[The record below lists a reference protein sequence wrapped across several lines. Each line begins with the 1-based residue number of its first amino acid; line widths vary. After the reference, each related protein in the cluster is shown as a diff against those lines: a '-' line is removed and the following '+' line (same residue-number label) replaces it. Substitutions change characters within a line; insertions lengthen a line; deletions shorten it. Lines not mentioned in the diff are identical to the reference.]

1 MAQQSRNKSE
11 RRPCCSASTI
21 GNWPASFAIG
31 PGLGCGFTKGDGAT
45 SLGKRIMHCQQI
57 SHDWENKFGGVIQY
71 ITPLRV
77 QVQWKAQVDI
87 NLAMQ

>member
-1 MAQQSRNKSE
+1 MAQQSRNKSR

-31 PGLGCGFTKGDGAT
+31 PGLGCALTKGDGAT

-57 SHDWENKFGGVIQY
+57 SHDGVIQY

-77 QVQWKAQVDI
+77 QVQWKTQVDI
-87 NLAMQ
+87 NLAML